1 MALRIA
7 LSIRSFLLV
16 ILAIVV
22 LDLTSPRELHAQAPS
37 LAFEVVS
44 VKVNKPGQRREL
56 AIQYSPGGRFS
67 ARGVLIP
74 LLILDAFD
82 LPRLY
87 PSPEFQKLDVSVI
100 ERDLYDIEAVAPK
113 DAIPPGASVGVRN
126 EKIKEMVQTLLM
138 DRFKLRVHHE
148 MKEQLVYAIV
158 ATRNGPKFQ
167 SGAIEQCA
175 DRPTDFF
182 DPGSCHSMS
191 DLVRLASR
199 VTRMDRPLV
208 DKTGLT
214 GLYSI
219 PVDWSAFV
227 AGAPRPEPGTDPNQL
242 FSDMLDRIGLKLESQ
257 KAVVDMLLVDHVEPP
272 SLEN

>member
-1 MALRIA
+1 MARHIA
-7 LSIRSFLLV
+7 LNSRVFLLV
-16 ILAIVV
+16 VLAIVV
-22 LDLTSPRELHAQAPS
+22 IDLTSPRELHAQASS

-67 ARGVLIP
+67 ARGALIP

-87 PSPEFQKLDVSVI
+87 PGPEFQKLDVSVL
-100 ERDLYDIEAVAPK
+100 ERDLYDIEAIAPK
-113 DAIPPGASVGVRN
+113 DAIPPGASVMVRN
-126 EKIKEMVQTLLM
+126 QKIKEMLQTLLM

-148 MKEQLVYAIV
+148 MKEQPVYAIV
-158 ATRNGPKFQ
+158 ATKNGPKFQ

-175 DRPTDFF
+175 DKPTDFF
-182 DPGSCHSMS
+182 DPASCHSMA
-191 DLVRLASR
+191 DLIRLASR
-199 VTRMDRPLV
+199 VARLDRPVV

-219 PVDWSAFV
+219 PVDWSAFIS
-227 AGAPRPEPGTDPNQL
+227 GGPRPEPGTDPSQL

-257 KAVVDMLLVDHVEPP
+257 TAVADMLLVDHVEPP
-272 SLEN
+272 TLEN